1 MFSSVSWS
9 QYITILLVATIIYY
23 LFIWIVIFKAKLPG
37 LAGVSNL
44 RPVSLYG
51 EDQPDEMITTAQ
63 HVMDEIRHLFSNV
76 GNKNELILA
85 LQLRLQKYSLW
96 EEPGFRE
103 TINRFV
109 VSECQSKC
117 SIRLEAEDL
126 RALWE

>member
-1 MFSSVSWS
+1 MLQNISWS
-9 QYITILLVATIIYY
+9 QYITFLLIATVAYY
-23 LFIWIVIFKAKLPG
+23 FFIWIVFFKAKLPVLSG
-37 LAGVSNL
+37 VAGIG
-44 RPVSLYG
+44 PVSLHA
-51 EDQPDEMITTAQ
+51 EDSPDEMITTAQ
-63 HVMDEIRHLFSNV
+63 HVINEIRHLFNNV

-85 LQLRLQKYSLW
+85 LQLRFEKYSQW

-109 VSECQSKC
+109 TSECQSKC